1 MKTSLRRALFTN
13 FGWKVVAVAIA
24 TLLWYLLLREA
35 ELVAIRTVP
44 VLLKNPP
51 AELILTSS
59 PGPVQVEVAG
69 PVAVL
74 EEAQFR
80 GAAAVLDLGGIR
92 TAGERTFTLRPQDF
106 DLPLGA
112 AFRRVTPSQLR
123 LTFETRARRDVPVKL
138 RVGAAPAAGWQVV
151 DVRLEPASVTISGPR
166 SRVAAV
172 AFAETDPVDFS
183 GITGET
189 RLSANVALGDGQV
202 TLESAPSVIVTAKVA
217 AGRAQ

>member
-80 GAAAVLDLGGIR
+80 GAAAHFGQVQAHHL
-92 TAGERTFTLRPQDF
+92 A
-106 DLPLGA
+106 
-112 AFRRVTPSQLR
+112 RVVV
-123 LTFETRARRDVPVKL
+123 RAR
-138 RVGAAPAAGWQVV
+138 Q
-151 DVRLEPASVTISGPR
+151 VRLHLLQTETEVLQAQDLVQPR
-166 SRVAAV
+166 HVGFGVQPVAAV
-172 AFAETDPVDFS
+172 V
-183 GITGET
+183 
-189 RLSANVALGDGQV
+189 V
-202 TLESAPSVIVTAKVA
+202 
-217 AGRAQ
+217 AGRSAAR